1 VSAGRPD
8 LPSPPDLPAPPGDAG
23 RVADE
28 AAWVIRA
35 RTSLRPVAGVILGS
49 GLGAAV
55 EGMQEDAG
63 FGYGDLPGF
72 AATTV
77 PGHTGR
83 LVVGRLAGT
92 PVAVFLGRMH
102 YYEGNPMARSALPVL
117 LSRLLGADTMILT
130 ASVGAL
136 DASLAPGTVVV
147 GSDHINLMGENP
159 LRGWR
164 RPDGSPPFVDLSA
177 VYDPTLAAVA
187 VEEAQAI
194 GAGVA
199 RGVYLAVSGPSY
211 ETPAEIEFMRRA
223 GGSVVGMSV
232 VPEAIPARAL
242 GMRVLGLFSVTNAVG
257 GEVSHQE
264 VVRVGNQMGSV
275 IGRLLAG
282 VVPRLAAAAGAIE
295 SG

>member
-1 VSAGRPD
+1 VVGVSAVEPST
-8 LPSPPDLPAPPGDAG
+8 LPVPPGD
-23 RVADE
+23 DF
-28 AAWVIRA
+28 AAKAVSAIRE
-35 RTSLRPVAGVILGS
+35 RTSMEPVAGVILGS

-55 EGMQEDAG
+55 EGIEEEAA

-72 AATTV
+72 TATSV
-77 PGHTGR
+77 PGHAGR
-83 LVVGRLAGT
+83 VVLGRLAGV
-92 PVAVFLGRMH
+92 PVAMFLGRMH
-102 YYEGNPMARSALPVL
+102 YYEGNPMARSALPVRV
-117 LSRLLGADTMILT
+117 SRLLGADAMILT

-136 DASLAPGTVVV
+136 DATLAPGTVVV

-177 VYDPTLAAVA
+177 VYDPSLAAVA

-194 GAGVA
+194 GAPVG

-232 VPEAIPARAL
+232 VPEAVPARAL

-264 VVRVGNQMGSV
+264 VIRVGNQMGSV

-282 VVPRLAAAAGAIE
+282 VLPRVAAAGDRT
-295 SG
+295 G

>member
-1 VSAGRPD
+1 VTASVGG
-8 LPSPPDLPAPPGDAG
+8 LPSPGDTL
-23 RVADE
+23 DEE
-28 AAWVIRA
+28 AAAVVRSRSA
-35 RTSLRPVAGVILGS
+35 LEPVAGLILGS

-55 EGMQEDAG
+55 EGVEEDAA
-63 FGYGDLPGF
+63 FSYQDLPGF
-72 AATTV
+72 TAPTV
-77 PGHTGR
+77 PGHAGR
-83 LVVGRLAGT
+83 LVLGRLAGT
-92 PVAVFLGRMH
+92 AVAVFLGRMH
-102 YYEGNPMARSALPVL
+102 YYEGNPMARSALPVR
-117 LSRLLGADTMILT
+117 LSRLLGAGVMVLT

-164 RPDGSPPFVDLSA
+164 RPDGTPPFVDLSA
-177 VYDPTLAAVA
+177 VYDPVLAGVA
-187 VEEAQAI
+187 IEEAEAI
-194 GAGVA
+194 GAPVA

-232 VPEAIPARAL
+232 VPEAVPARAL

-264 VVRVGNQMGSV
+264 VIRVGNEMGSV
-275 IGRLLAG
+275 LGRLLAR
-282 VVPRLAAAAGAIE
+282 VLPRLAAE
-295 SG
+295 SRATDEG

>member
-1 VSAGRPD
+1 VVGVSAGE
-8 LPSPPDLPAPPGDAG
+8 PSPLPVPPGDDFA
-23 RVADE
+23 AE
-28 AAWVIRA
+28 AVSAIRE
-35 RTSLRPVAGVILGS
+35 RTPLEPVAGVILGS

-55 EGMQEDAG
+55 DGIEEEAA
-63 FGYGDLPGF
+63 FGYGDLRGF
-72 AATTV
+72 AATSV
-77 PGHTGR
+77 PGHAGR
-83 LVVGRLAGT
+83 LVLGRLAGVA
-92 PVAVFLGRMH
+92 VAVFLGRMH
-102 YYEGNPMARSALPVL
+102 YYEGNPMARSALPVRV
-117 LSRLLGADTMILT
+117 SRLLGADAMILT

-136 DASLAPGTVVV
+136 DTTLVPGTVVV

-177 VYDPTLAAVA
+177 VYDPSLAAVA

-194 GAGVA
+194 GAPVG

-232 VPEAIPARAL
+232 VPEAVPARAL

-264 VVRVGNQMGSV
+264 VIRVGNQMGSV
-275 IGRLLAG
+275 IGRLLAR
-282 VVPRLAAAAGAIE
+282 VLSRMAAAGDRT
-295 SG
+295 G